1 MPGRN
6 YVYILED
13 KMINPL
19 NYHPKGDK
27 ENSDYF
33 KEYKTKI
40 LKGETIDEEAFMKL
54 ASEIAKQSI
63 ELNGII
69 SFELRQL
76 KRNTTQKL
84 ETA

>member
-1 MPGRN
+1 MEEIFDIEERFG
-6 YVYILED
+6 VGVQKQLDE
-13 KMINPL
+13 
-19 NYHPKGDK
+19 
-27 ENSDYF
+27 F

-40 LKGETIDEEAFMKL
+40 LKGETVDEEAFMKL
-54 ASEIAKQSI
+54 VSEIAKQSI